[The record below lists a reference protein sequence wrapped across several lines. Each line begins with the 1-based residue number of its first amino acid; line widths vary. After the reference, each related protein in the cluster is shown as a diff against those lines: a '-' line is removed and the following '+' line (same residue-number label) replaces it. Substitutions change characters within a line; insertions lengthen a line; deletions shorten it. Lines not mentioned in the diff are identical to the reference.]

1 MKLAFYWKDFLSLFF
16 PECCFGCGAG
26 LLYQEKF
33 LCTTC
38 LYHLPLT
45 CFHLDN
51 NNEPTR
57 QLRGKCDV
65 QNATAMLFLS
75 KGTLVE
81 RILYQ
86 LKYNGH
92 PEIGYFLG
100 MKYGEVLRRTREY
113 ADVDLVVPVPLHRKR
128 QRKRGY
134 NQAEYF
140 ANGLA
145 ASMSIPLDNVSLVR
159 SVETSSQTMYA
170 RLDRYDNVEGIFDI
184 VNKEALKDKHILLV
198 DDVLTTGATLAS
210 AARTLSVICGVRIS
224 IATLAR
230 A

>member
-57 QLRGKCDV
+57 QLRGKCDF

-128 QRKRGY
+128 Q
-134 NQAEYF
+134 
-140 ANGLA
+140 
-145 ASMSIPLDNVSLVR
+145 
-159 SVETSSQTMYA
+159 
-170 RLDRYDNVEGIFDI
+170 
-184 VNKEALKDKHILLV
+184 
-198 DDVLTTGATLAS
+198 
-210 AARTLSVICGVRIS
+210 
-224 IATLAR
+224 
-230 A
+230 

>member
-1 MKLAFYWKDFLSLFF
+1 MVFYWKDFLSLFF
-16 PECCFGCGAG
+16 PECCFGCGVA

-45 CFHLDN
+45 YFHLDS

-57 QLRGKCDV
+57 QLRGKCDF

-75 KGTLVE
+75 KGSRVE

-100 MKYGEVLRRTREY
+100 IKYGEVLRRTSEY

-140 ANGLA
+140 ARGLA
-145 ASMSIPLDNVSLVR
+145 TSMSIPLDNVNLAR
-159 SVETSSQTMYA
+159 TIETSSQTMYS

-184 VNKEALKDKHILLV
+184 LNKETLTDKHILLV

-210 AARTLSVICGVRIS
+210 AASMLSGISGVRVS

>member
-1 MKLAFYWKDFLSLFF
+1 MRWAFYWRDFLSLFF

-45 CFHLDN
+45 FFHLDSD
-51 NNEPTR
+51 NEPTR
-57 QLRGKCDV
+57 QLRGKCDF

-100 MKYGEVLRRTREY
+100 IKYGEVLRRTSGY
-113 ADVDLVVPVPLHRKR
+113 ADVELVVPIPLHRKR